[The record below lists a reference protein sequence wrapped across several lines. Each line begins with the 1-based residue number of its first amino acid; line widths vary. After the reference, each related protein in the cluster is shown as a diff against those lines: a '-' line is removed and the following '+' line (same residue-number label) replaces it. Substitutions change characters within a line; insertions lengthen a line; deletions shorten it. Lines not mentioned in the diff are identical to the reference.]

1 MSGRS
6 RWLWTCRVLFL
17 ANISFPSS
25 RFGLAF
31 QTAAEESGAGA
42 KHDRFDTSIVEVKK
56 DDLTS
61 FIECLHLR
69 SA

>member
-1 MSGRS
+1 MTIR
-6 RWLWTCRVLFL
+6 L
-17 ANISFPSS
+17 S

-31 QTAAEESGAGA
+31 QTAAEESGAAA

-69 SA
+69 SAS

>member
-1 MSGRS
+1 MPCGHEG
-6 RWLWTCRVLFL
+6 CVPVLNL
-17 ANISFPSS
+17 CNLHS

-31 QTAAEESGAGA
+31 QTAAEESGAA
-42 KHDRFDTSIVEVKK
+42 ARHDRFDTSIVEVKK

-69 SA
+69 SAT

>member
-1 MSGRS
+1 MRA
-6 RWLWTCRVLFL
+6 R
-17 ANISFPSS
+17 PPS

-31 QTAAEESGAGA
+31 QTAAEESGAGTR
-42 KHDRFDTSIVEVKK
+42 HDMFDTSIVEIRK

-61 FIECLHLR
+61 FIESLHMR